1 MEQHGSQNTIN
12 ITGEYGERSYSNDC
26 QSNIYIDPCYIDQSP
41 LLLGIS
47 VKSQKGPCRTI
58 ISPKMLSL
66 TCLPYNYFER
76 ELFISGGNTCVNL
89 DDVVVLP

>member
-26 QSNIYIDPCYIDQSP
+26 QGNIYIDPCYVDQSP

-47 VKSQKGPCRTI
+47 VKYHRK
-58 ISPKMLSL
+58 SPAEASFHNVK
-66 TCLPYNYFER
+66 
-76 ELFISGGNTCVNL
+76 
-89 DDVVVLP
+89 VV